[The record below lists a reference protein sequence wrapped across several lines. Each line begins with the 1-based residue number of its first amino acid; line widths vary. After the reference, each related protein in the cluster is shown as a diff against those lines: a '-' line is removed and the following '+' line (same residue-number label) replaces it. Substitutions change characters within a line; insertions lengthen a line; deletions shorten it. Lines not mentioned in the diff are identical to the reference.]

1 MRISVYWYSWKH
13 MEYFS
18 SHIYVAIF
26 PICISQC
33 CICRL
38 YTLGWIHR
46 CLNGMDAE
54 PTDTE
59 CGLCKG
65 LEHLQ
70 MMVPGRGRVLEFV
83 SLKIPRADCI
93 CLLSG
98 HFWCIVIIVNIL
110 KYFYYIYTQ
119 MKRETRFWRLEDMGF
134 LVLWPWEVAI
144 SSYLK
149 WGLYEV
155 YM

>member
-13 MEYFS
+13 MECFS
-18 SHIYVAIF
+18 SHIYVATF
-26 PICISQC
+26 PLCISQC

-38 YTLGWIHR
+38 SKLGWIHS

-59 CGLCKG
+59 CGPCKG

-70 MMVPGRGRVLEFV
+70 ILVPGRGRVLKSV
-83 SLKIPRADCI
+83 SVKIPRADCI

-110 KYFYYIYTQ
+110 NTFIIFIH
-119 MKRETRFWRLEDMGF
+119 RWRRKLGF
-134 LVLWPWEVAI
+134 EGWKIWV
-144 SSYLK
+144 S
-149 WGLYEV
+149 
-155 YM
+155 